1 MLNKQSIIS
10 DIYDAVQE
18 GLYSW
23 EYIAMSA
30 LKYMQKEDIQH
41 MLEINEIF
49 IEEVLED
56 EY

>member
-1 MLNKQSIIS
+1 MLNKQMLIS
-10 DIYDAVQE
+10 AIYDAIQE

-23 EYIAMSA
+23 EHIAVSA
-30 LKYMQKEDIQH
+30 LKYMPKQDIQD

-49 IEEVLED
+49 IEEVVQD